1 MSEAP
6 DSPAL
11 KAALAGRYLVERELG
26 RGGMGV
32 VYLARDVA
40 LERPVAIKVLPPA
53 LARDSE
59 VREGFLREARTAAA
73 LSHPNVVSI
82 HLVEA
87 KGDVVF
93 FVMTY
98 IEGETLAERVRRGGP
113 LPLGEALRLLQEV
126 AWALAY
132 AHGRGVVHRDV
143 KPENILLERATGRA
157 MVSDFGIAQ
166 RSDGLGRRGEVIG
179 TAHFMSPEQAQ
190 GEPVDARSDL
200 YSLGVSAFFALTAR
214 LPFDAPSMAAL
225 LAQQITRPAPPL
237 AGLRPSLP
245 PRLSAAVDRCL
256 APLPAD
262 RFPSGEALAEEISAL
277 LAATPPV
284 PPLIRRLQRSFQLV
298 PMLGTGF
305 AIVMTWV
312 HLMAPAGVTP
322 LGVLLGTVWLLSLF
336 DLLSHAR
343 LVRSAGYTA
352 SEVAAAFAADARL
365 RSDEEATGDR
375 VLAVLG
381 QPVVV
386 AATAFLGVT
395 ALGLGLELPALGVQS
410 PHWRVKLA
418 FIGTFLL
425 ALIVPVGL
433 ASPGRARVWSRM
445 WGGPLGRA
453 LLGVAGVGLRS
464 AR

>member
-1 MSEAP
+1 MSMAP
-6 DSPAL
+6 EVAAL
-11 KAALAGRYLVERELG
+11 QAVLAGRYVVERELG

-32 VYLARDVA
+32 VFLARDTA
-40 LERPVAIKVLPPA
+40 LERPVAIKLLPPGLA
-53 LARDSE
+53 LDAE
-59 VREGFLREARTAAA
+59 VREGFLREARTAAG

-87 KGDVVF
+87 RGDVVF

-98 IEGETLAERVRRGGP
+98 IDGETLAQRVRRGGP

-126 AWALAY
+126 AWALGY

-200 YSLGVSAFFALTAR
+200 YSLGVSAFFALTGR
-214 LPFDAPSMAAL
+214 LPFDAPSMTAL
-225 LAQQITRPAPPL
+225 LGQQLTQPAPPL
-237 AGLRPSLP
+237 AGLRPALP
-245 PRLSAAVDRCL
+245 SRLSAAVDRCL

-305 AIVMTWV
+305 AIVMTWIL
-312 HLMAPAGVTP
+312 LMAPAAAGPIALLLAGVWITAT
-322 LGVLLGTVWLLSLF
+322 L

-343 LVRSAGYTA
+343 LVRKAGYSPA
-352 SEVAAAFAADARL
+352 DVAAGFHSEARQ
-365 RSDEEATGDR
+365 RFDEEATGGR
-375 VLAVLG
+375 LLALLG
-381 QPVVV
+381 HPLIVW
-386 AATAFLGVT
+386 VT
-395 ALGLGLELPALGVQS
+395 ILLGLSALALSLALPALHVQS

-425 ALIVPVGL
+425 ALMVPVALG
-433 ASPGRARVWSRM
+433 APGRASAWGRLWS
-445 WGGPLGRA
+445 GPVGRA
-453 LLGVAGVGLRS
+453 WFAIAGLGLRS
-464 AR
+464 RG